1 MPHDRNNWEEKFKK
15 DQDNRRY
22 HFARFCWKHRN
33 ELTPEG
39 ESRTVGPPLTWER
52 RFEQMEG
59 ISLDDYVKEGKKERS
74 QKEKQ
79 ESLSK

>member
-1 MPHDRNNWEEKFKK
+1 MEFDEEKYKRE
-15 DQDNRRY
+15 QIERRL

-39 ESRTVGPPLTWER
+39 KLRTAGQPLTWEK

-59 ISLDDYVKEGKKERS
+59 ISLEDYVKERKKERN
-74 QKEKQ
+74 QKEKK
-79 ESLSK
+79 LSRSK

>member
-1 MPHDRNNWEEKFKK
+1 MTHDWSNWEDKYNK

-22 HFARFCWKHRN
+22 HNARFCWKHRN

-39 ESRTVGPPLTWER
+39 ELRTVGPPLTWEK

-59 ISLDDYVKEGKKERS
+59 ISLDDYVKEGIQERNR
-74 QKEKQ
+74 KEKQ
-79 ESLSK
+79 

>member
-1 MPHDRNNWEEKFKK
+1 MEYNWSDWEDKYNK

-33 ELTPEG
+33 ELTPKG
-39 ESRTVGPPLTWER
+39 KLRTVGSPLTWEK

-59 ISLDDYVKEGKKERS
+59 ISLQDYAKERMKERS
-74 QKEKQ
+74 QKEKK
-79 ESLSK
+79 LSHSK